1 MPLREGNEQARM
13 NQISVTRPAPS
24 PDSGFDDGFDG
35 PVAPMAPIVAR
46 LNAACAAVL
55 HAPDMQDRLG
65 TLAITPTVQPP
76 EAWPA
81 YLAAESAKW
90 REVIRARNI
99 RVT

>member
-1 MPLREGNEQARM
+1 MSGALGAAARAAFRRETTGAG
-13 NQISVTRPAPS
+13 V
-24 PDSGFDDGFDG
+24 
-35 PVAPMAPIVAR
+35 PVGAGIPAPIVSR
-46 LNAACAAVL
+46 LNAACAAAL
-55 HAPDMQDRLG
+55 HAPDMQDRLRA
-65 TLAITPTVQPP
+65 LAITPAVRPP